1 MTAVHPGVGTI
12 WSERDLTRARKLRS
26 ASLSFHE
33 IGRALNRS
41 AEAVSAALASDQV
54 RLGRTILADYEY
66 GHLIGSPKVV
76 IDRHATGATVTLQ
89 QAPWG
94 FSRTHLEFL
103 SANDP
108 AIDSFVQELLT
119 RVRLLG
125 EREWD
130 RREKR
135 RQAKDQAR
143 NRRCQ

>member
-1 MTAVHPGVGTI
+1 MNTGIGTAWAEP
-12 WSERDLTRARKLRS
+12 DLAQARRMRS
-26 ASLSFHE
+26 AKASFYE

-41 AEAVSAALASDQV
+41 AEAVSAALASEQV
-54 RLGRTILADYEY
+54 QLGRTILADDEY

-76 IDRHATGATVTLQ
+76 VDRHPNGATVTLQ

-125 EREWD
+125 EREWN

-135 RQAKDQAR
+135 RHAKDEAR
-143 NRRCQ
+143 NRRSR